1 MARSA
6 SRSRPVA
13 KFTHP
18 AKIDVYLPDF
28 ELLKS
33 LRHLEIDQLERAAS
47 GEFEVGYFKTQ
58 CCRHLIR
65 AVVRR
70 GMVTKL
76 VSDPRPKTSQA
87 KVSREF
93 AKLLDL
99 ARRRAVRTLGRRSPR
114 LPMPVRAF
122 LRDPTAAVTMD
133 EPTIW
138 CFKICIYGYCL
149 ECCLFKF
156 PGDRYGTWGCGI
168 SREPSAS
175 SLE

>member
-1 MARSA
+1 MARTA

-13 KFTHP
+13 RFSHP
-18 AKIDVYLPDF
+18 AKVDVYLPTF

-33 LRHLEIDQLERAAS
+33 VRHLDIDRLARAAS
-47 GEFEVGYFKTQ
+47 AEFEVGYFKTR
-58 CCRHLIR
+58 CCQYLVR

-76 VSDPRPKTSQA
+76 VSEPGPDSGQMA
-87 KVSREF
+87 VSREF
-93 AKLLDL
+93 ANLLDV
-99 ARRRAVRTLGRRSPR
+99 ARRRAMQTLGRRSSR
-114 LPMPVRAF
+114 LPMPLHVF
-122 LRDPTAAVTMD
+122 MRDPAAAVTMD
-133 EPTIW
+133 EPSVW

-168 SREPSAS
+168 SREPSS
-175 SLE
+175 PSKL